1 MTLSSS
7 PNSLRFQTHTLC
19 ILRCAKFYL
28 IVKLYLG
35 VMFVLLYS
43 LKARIESLD
52 SEYNIQIYESHSLIC
67 MSSLRRLICFARG
80 NKKTPVTMATLAQ
93 VIIRLEHR
101 LPIVFSRAQ
110 PVKVGRQA
118 KKGKKVNSK
127 APPKSCRIRL
137 SPPPRKKYPN
147 L

>member
-7 PNSLRFQTHTLC
+7 RNSLRFQTHTLC

-35 VMFVLLYS
+35 LMFVLLYS

-80 NKKTPVTMATLAQ
+80 NQKTPVTMVTLAQ

-101 LPIVFSRAQ
+101 LPNCLFQGTACQGGQTGQKRE
-110 PVKVGRQA
+110 
-118 KKGKKVNSK
+118 KGK

-137 SPPPRKKYPN
+137 SPPPRKKYPY